1 METHK
6 FSPLQ
11 CGRETLISPKLG
23 LTPRLSKKML
33 GDLDKRYGLG
43 NNCQALKTSLG
54 ENYLVTLDQQPKES
68 EWKNSSKAIL

>member
-1 METHK
+1 MVTHK

-23 LTPRLSKKML
+23 LTPRSLKKMW
-33 GDLDKRYGLG
+33 GDLDRRYGPG
-43 NNCQALKTSLG
+43 NNCQALKTFLG
-54 ENYLVTLDQQPKES
+54 ENYLVTLDQQLKGS